1 MLSGIE
7 QLIPGF
13 WRCGNGRYREQT
25 SKEAG
30 AEEIQAEEGALTQKK
45 VGDFPGIVAAEKL
58 FLNSVNEPLYEC
70 CASAEIFDVGIGDVL
85 ISRRRARDG
94 LIAASIF
101 LVDIFCLGVKNAMFH
116 LMPPFG
122 HEATLVALEMS
133 GGFNRNP
140 SGMCSQLGGGGCGV
154 CGGSG
159 VCS

>member
-1 MLSGIE
+1 MGGTENKRQKKLA
-7 QLIPGF
+7 QKK
-13 WRCGNGRYREQT
+13 
-25 SKEAG
+25 SKRKK
-30 AEEIQAEEGALTQKK
+30 ALLHKKK